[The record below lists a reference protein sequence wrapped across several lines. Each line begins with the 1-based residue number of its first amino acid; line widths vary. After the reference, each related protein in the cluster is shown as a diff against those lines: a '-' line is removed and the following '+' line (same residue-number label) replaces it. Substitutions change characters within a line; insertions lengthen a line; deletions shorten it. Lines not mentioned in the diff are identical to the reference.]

1 MKHDKLCMN
10 RADPNMKVCHL
21 CVLIRKVRAEEYE
34 VGFRAGYV
42 KGRDISDHQAT
53 SKDFRGRK

>member
-42 KGRDISDHQAT
+42 KGREMSDKQ
-53 SKDFRGRK
+53 RKII